1 MGVQK
6 LQANRALRII
16 PSDNALVPF
25 PALIEAGLNTA
36 TAASQLIDSAT
47 GDFINLNV
55 KTGDIV
61 YNVTDGTAATVVSVQ
76 SNTTLTLNA
85 NIFTATSKSYF
96 IYNNAPETTIG
107 NTGCVLYV
115 GGAGNVNVVT
125 IGDDRVLFNAVPAGS
140 FLPVQVKQVLS
151 SLTTATLINALW

>member
-16 PSDNALVPF
+16 PSNDALIPF
-25 PALIEAGLNTA
+25 PAVAEIGTS
-36 TAASQLIDSAT
+36 TSVVASQLVDSAGT
-47 GDFINLNV
+47 FVTLSV
-55 KTGDIV
+55 KPGDIV
-61 YNVTDGTAATVVSVQ
+61 YNTTSGLAATVVNVNSETV
-76 SNTTLTLNA
+76 LVLNA
-85 NIFTATSKSYF
+85 NIFTAAAQAYVVYQAS
-96 IYNNAPETTIG
+96 PQTTIG

-125 IGDDRVLFNAVPAGS
+125 IGDDTVLFNAVPAGS

>member
-16 PSDNALVPF
+16 PSDNADIPF
-25 PALIEAGLNTA
+25 PALIETGTNTA
-36 TAASQLIDSAT
+36 TAANQLIDAAT
-47 GDFINLNV
+47 GNFVALNI
-55 KTGDIV
+55 KAGDIV

-76 SNTTLTLNA
+76 TDSTLTLNA
-85 NIFTATSKSYF
+85 NIFAATAKSYA
-96 IYNNAPETTIG
+96 IYNNSPQTTIP

-115 GGAGNVNVVT
+115 GGAGNVNVLT
-125 IGDDRVLFNAVPAGS
+125 IGDDTVLFNAVPAGS
-140 FLPVQVKQVLS
+140 FLPVQVKRVLS

>member
-16 PSDNALVPF
+16 PSDNALIPF
-25 PALIEAGLNTA
+25 PSQIEAGVNTA
-36 TAASQLIDSAT
+36 TAANQLIDTAT
-47 GDFINLNV
+47 GSFVDLNV
-55 KTGDIV
+55 KPGDIV
-61 YNVTDGTAATVVSVQ
+61 YNVTDNTAATVLSVQ

-85 NIFTATSKSYF
+85 NIFTAITKSYV
-96 IYNNAPETTIG
+96 IYNDSPQTTIP

-115 GGAGNVNVVT
+115 GGAGNLTVIT

-140 FLPVQVKQVLS
+140 FLPVQVKQVLAS
-151 SLTTATLINALW
+151 GTSATLINALW